1 MFYLFTFVHP
11 KIMQVSSNKSTF
23 LVVPEIDMPQNE
35 LEKFRNSDK
44 GWDETNLGSNDKS
57 NTITF
62 DVVSKALDKVYTL
75 ILGAE

>member
-1 MFYLFTFVHP
+1 
-11 KIMQVSSNKSTF
+11 MQVSSNKSTF